1 MLEFAKYDLFLSK
14 QLSHFLNQMDSLHEN
29 NGSLLDNTIVLY
41 GSGASTTHKNTN
53 LPTLV
58 AGGSNMGLKHDQFI
72 RNKSR
77 MTNMFLSIMHS
88 MGINADQFGDSNGT
102 LTGSIFST

>member
-1 MLEFAKYDLFLSK
+1 
-14 QLSHFLNQMDSLHEN
+14 MDSIIEK

-53 LPTLV
+53 LPTLI
-58 AGGSNMGLKHDQFI
+58 AGGSNMGLNHGQFI

-77 MTNMFLSIMHS
+77 MTNMYLSIMHS
-88 MGINADQFGDSNGT
+88 MGISVDQFGDSNGT

>member
-1 MLEFAKYDLFLSK
+1 MYYCWKK
-14 QLSHFLNQMDSLHEN
+14 
-29 NGSLLDNTIVLY
+29 LDKNLIIFTV
-41 GSGASTTHKNTN
+41 NTN
-53 LPTLV
+53 LPTLI
-58 AGGSNMGLKHDQFI
+58 AGGSNMGLNHGQFI

-88 MGINADQFGDSNGT
+88 MGISVDQFGDSNGT